1 MAAGFG
7 RLLVVAKRSAHDV
20 YVGLHN
26 DAHLKSLLQEKSQV
40 PLCNLAFFVAVCH
53 MNDGFP
59 VRL

>member
-7 RLLVVAKRSAHDV
+7 KLLVVAKRSAHDV

-40 PLCNLAFFVAVCH
+40 VLPL
-53 MNDGFP
+53 
-59 VRL
+59 